1 MGRWEG
7 ENFPSGS
14 TFGRSATSKHEE
26 SKVQEIKL
34 ALVLNSSLHRVF
46 WTRVLSLSLSLLLLA
61 ARHTFGRSA
70 TSKHEES
77 KVHESDW
84 TGEQLSQFNPLSDVS
99 QIGQP
104 N

>member
-1 MGRWEG
+1 M
-7 ENFPSGS
+7 
-14 TFGRSATSKHEE
+14 
-26 SKVQEIKL
+26 
-34 ALVLNSSLHRVF
+34 LNSNARRVF
-46 WTRVLSLSLSLLLLA
+46 WTLVLSLSLSLLLLA

-77 KVHESDW
+77 KVHELDW

-99 QIGQP
+99 QIGQT